1 MNKKWI
7 YLFMLSLFILSGCA
21 SLNGNVP
28 FQYQPSLTSAN
39 KKINKIVGLNLL
51 VDKRPKEDISN
62 TESIKDLPDKITS
75 KLLEDFQK
83 SEIFAKIHYN
93 TEAEDEIVINGSINR
108 FKWKATPNGLMFIPF
123 LNLLIYFGI
132 PTYDITG
139 VTVITLEVKDN
150 KSGQIIKTFRESSES
165 ENTYNLY
172 NFKTGDA
179 GAELAESFRD
189 VAKKLKEDLLNK
201 SDLAK

>member
-139 VTVITLEVKDN
+139 VTVITLEVKD
-150 KSGQIIKTFRESSES
+150 
-165 ENTYNLY
+165 
-172 NFKTGDA
+172 
-179 GAELAESFRD
+179 
-189 VAKKLKEDLLNK
+189 KKLKPLGKVLNLRTHTIYIILKPETQELNWQSLLGMWPKN
-201 SDLAK
+201 